1 MTFLLCDL
9 CVLLRPVH
17 FWLWLGRPGKSVVPF
32 PALVPMA
39 EPFRFTSGVSVS
51 PREGTRLTETGP
63 KARILQAR
71 RPPRAFFNGLLT
83 ELERLFGRGST
94 KRPSLTGLNGG
105 GHRPPLQAFCRGF
118 RLYWKEE
125 ERPARA
131 PAATCEAHVL
141 VCLAGGVNY
150 RDERNPTG
158 AMTPTVV
165 EG

>member
-105 GHRPPLQAFCRGF
+105 GQDRRYRRFAGVSDCIGKKRSGREGAGRDMRGACAPRAEGF
-118 RLYWKEE
+118 RRRDADGGDSKNNIVL
-125 ERPARA
+125 AR
-131 PAATCEAHVL
+131 
-141 VCLAGGVNY
+141 
-150 RDERNPTG
+150 
-158 AMTPTVV
+158 
-165 EG
+165 

>member
-1 MTFLLCDL
+1 VQRTQREELMTFLLCDL

-125 ERPARA
+125 ERPRGRRPRHARRMCSTGRGIP
-131 PAATCEAHVL
+131 PA
-141 VCLAGGVNY
+141 GRRRG
-150 RDERNPTG
+150 RQ
-158 AMTPTVV
+158 
-165 EG
+165 